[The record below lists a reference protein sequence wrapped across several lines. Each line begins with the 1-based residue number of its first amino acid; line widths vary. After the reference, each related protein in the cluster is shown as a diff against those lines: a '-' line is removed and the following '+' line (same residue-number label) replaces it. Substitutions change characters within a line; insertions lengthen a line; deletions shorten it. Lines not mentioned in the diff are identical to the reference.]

1 MNDSRA
7 LIDRESLVCFIY
19 QSKKFIEERKLS
31 IKKLFCFSFVVRTLD
46 KIRCINNDQ
55 YFSTEKKRN
64 KFYVPTILARFG
76 KSPRKQYISVINCL
90 MPFSSPPN
98 NSTSGFAGKYAL
110 HLYRTVR
117 ESPSHCKRK

>member
-7 LIDRESLVCFIY
+7 LIVRESLFCFIY

-55 YFSTEKKRN
+55 YFSTEKKN
-64 KFYVPTILARFG
+64 ET
-76 KSPRKQYISVINCL
+76 
-90 MPFSSPPN
+90 
-98 NSTSGFAGKYAL
+98 NSTYPRYWPGLANLRGNNTSVL
-110 HLYRTVR
+110 LTV
-117 ESPSHCKRK
+117 

>member
-55 YFSTEKKRN
+55 YFSTEKKTKEILRTHDIGQ
-64 KFYVPTILARFG
+64 VWQISAETIH
-76 KSPRKQYISVINCL
+76 QCY
-90 MPFSSPPN
+90 
-98 NSTSGFAGKYAL
+98 
-110 HLYRTVR
+110 
-117 ESPSHCKRK
+117 